1 MSGRP
6 MRVSQTDRPR
16 RRVALAWPLLAG
28 LALALAGCQR
38 TEDGL
43 TKAAIEQATRAQAG
57 LGYEARSAATGDGPL
72 VAEAG
77 ASLPLPSDFPQDVYL
92 PERYAVNSVM
102 DLPDVSVV
110 NLSAPGEVSALF
122 SAARARMQ
130 AQGWTQTLAA
140 QHSTDAAMLAFEKPV
155 DGARR
160 GATLSFN
167 RSNGGGEVVV
177 GVQLRKSQV
186 R

>member
-1 MSGRP
+1 M
-6 MRVSQTDRPR
+6 
-16 RRVALAWPLLAG
+16 LAAQEAAKLQKKMLA
-28 LALALAGCQR
+28 AQ
-38 TEDGL
+38 
-43 TKAAIEQATRAQAG
+43 QAQAQSNQPSL
-57 LGYEARSAATGDGPL
+57 LGGALEAAGDLLGGKKYRYAGRTAGT

-167 RSNGGGEVVV
+167 RSNGGGQVVV
-177 GVQLRKSQV
+177 GVQLRRPRLQ
-186 R
+186 